1 MTGRAK
7 KEKAFSRLR
16 EFVTSSVPADQAW
29 DEALSVVER
38 GADLR
43 AKSKARLADAHA
55 ARAQAESQAVSAT
68 RDYCAQQRVEADQYL
83 LEAKLKLSEAEQVK
97 ESAEKRAVELEQEVQ
112 FRLEDASKKRQT
124 AREYAQ
130 KLEDTARIAA
140 EAFMEQTRGGAE
152 ELANRMREQTDEEIR
167 KILTDLEV
175 ARAAAEDELEAQRL
189 LTEAARM
196 RVRSSKFETDSFDD
210 FKQQAA

>member
-1 MTGRAK
+1 M
-7 KEKAFSRLR
+7 
-16 EFVTSSVPADQAW
+16 
-29 DEALSVVER
+29 
-38 GADLR
+38 
-43 AKSKARLADAHA
+43 
-55 ARAQAESQAVSAT
+55 
-68 RDYCAQQRVEADQYL
+68 
-83 LEAKLKLSEAEQVK
+83 
-97 ESAEKRAVELEQEVQ
+97 Q

-140 EAFMEQTRGGAE
+140 EALMEQTRGGAE
-152 ELANRMREQTDEEIR
+152 ELANRMREQTAEEIR
-167 KILTDLEV
+167 MILTDLEV